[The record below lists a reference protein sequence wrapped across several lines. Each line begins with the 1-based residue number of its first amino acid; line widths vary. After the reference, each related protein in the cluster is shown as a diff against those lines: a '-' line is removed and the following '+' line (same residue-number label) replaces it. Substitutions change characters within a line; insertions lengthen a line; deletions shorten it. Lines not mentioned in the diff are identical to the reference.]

1 MAFKSIDSSEDV
13 NSDHAI
19 SIFFVPFSSIH
30 IFATVFPRCDRL
42 LPRRTTCICRLF
54 SLESAGNTERM
65 KHNRKASFPIS
76 LFFAAKVQRKSET
89 AKSLAEF
96 LVFCSYVNMSK
107 SDEASAEQQA
117 RLIALPSRES
127 SSALAKEREARTEQ
141 QARLIALPSRRCSSA

>member
-76 LFFAAKVQRKSET
+76 LFFAAKVQRKYET

-96 LVFCSYVNMSK
+96 LVFLFVCKLTQEHFFIHRLSTEFFLSTDLHRFAQIILISK
-107 SDEASAEQQA
+107 DIMIITDYHHQSIIINQ
-117 RLIALPSRES
+117 
-127 SSALAKEREARTEQ
+127 
-141 QARLIALPSRRCSSA
+141 